1 MTNKSRKRIR
11 NFLLLT
17 VGSFVYAVG
26 IACFLDPNRLIPG
39 GVSGLSIMISHL
51 VEWLNTGTLIF
62 VLNIPLLVAG
72 LIKFGYK
79 FMLSTVYVTALSSA
93 IIDLIS
99 GILGDKLPFTD
110 DLLLAAIAGGALMAL
125 GLGLVLRGGGTTG
138 GTDIVTK
145 FLRLKFKHVKTGNIF
160 LMVDSLVILT
170 SAIVFKDIEGALYA
184 VFSLV
189 ISTRVLDLVLYGG
202 DSAKLVY
209 IISDNADDIAEG
221 LTQQL
226 NLGVTFLDGQG
237 AYTGKDKKVLM
248 CAAHRRSFP
257 KIRAL
262 VSEKDNMAFMIVS
275 SAQEIFGE
283 GFKNYRAND
292 L

>member
-1 MTNKSRKRIR
+1 MTNKNRQRIK
-11 NFLLLT
+11 NFALLT
-17 VGSFVYAVG
+17 VGSLIYAAG

-62 VLNIPLLVAG
+62 ALNVPLLIAG
-72 LIKFGYK
+72 LIKFGK
-79 FMLSTVYVTALSSA
+79 RFMLSTVYVTALSSIA
-93 IIDLIS
+93 IDVIGALAADH
-99 GILGDKLPFTD
+99 LPFTS
-110 DLLLAAIAGGALMAL
+110 DLLLAALAGGALMAV

-160 LMVDSLVILT
+160 LMVDSIVILT
-170 SAIVFKDIEGALYA
+170 SAVVFRDIEGALYA
-184 VFSLV
+184 AFSLV
-189 ISTRVLDLVLYGG
+189 VSTRVLDLVLYGG

-209 IISDNADDIAEG
+209 IISDRADEIAEG
-221 LTQQL
+221 LTKQL
-226 NLGVTFLDGQG
+226 NLGVTYLEGHG

-248 CAAHRRSFP
+248 CAAHRRAFP
-257 KIRAL
+257 KIRSF
-262 VSEKDNMAFMIVS
+262 VSEMDDMAFMIVG
-275 SAQEIFGE
+275 SAQEIFGQ
-283 GFKNYRAND
+283 GFKNYGAND

>member
-1 MTNKSRKRIR
+1 MTNKSRRRIT
-11 NFLLLT
+11 NLLLLT
-17 VGSFVYAVG
+17 VGSLIYAVG
-26 IACFLDPNRLIPG
+26 ISCFLDPARLIPG

-62 VLNIPLLVAG
+62 VLNIPLLIAG

-79 FMLSTVYVTALSSA
+79 FMLSTVYVTALSSVT
-93 IIDLIS
+93 IDLIS

-110 DLLLAAIAGGALMAL
+110 DLLLAAIAGGTLMAL

-138 GTDIVTK
+138 GTDIVAK
-145 FLRLKFKHVKTGNIF
+145 FLRTKFKHVKTGNIF
-160 LMVDSLVILT
+160 LMIDSAVIAT
-170 SAIVFKDIEGALYA
+170 SALVFKDIEGALYA

-209 IISDNADDIAEG
+209 IISEHADEIAEG

-226 NLGVTFLDGQG
+226 NLGVTYLEGQG

-262 VSEKDNMAFMIVS
+262 VRERDDMAFMIVS

-283 GFKNYRAND
+283 GFKNHRSSD

>member
-1 MTNKSRKRIR
+1 MR

-17 VGSFVYAVG
+17 VGSLIYAVG

-72 LIKFGYK
+72 LIKFGFS
-79 FMLSTVYVTALSSA
+79 FMLSTVYVTALSSVA
-93 IIDLIS
+93 IDLIS
-99 GILGDKLPFTD
+99 AVLGKQLPFTN
-110 DLLLAAIAGGALMAL
+110 DLLLAAIAGGTLMAL

-138 GTDIVTK
+138 GTDIVAK
-145 FLRLKFKHVKTGNIF
+145 FLRLKFKHIKTGNIF
-160 LMVDSLVILT
+160 LMVDSAVILT

-189 ISTRVLDLVLYGG
+189 VSTRVLDLVLYGG

-209 IISDNADDIAEG
+209 IISDNADEIADG
-221 LTQQL
+221 LMQQL
-226 NLGVTFLDGQG
+226 NLGVTYLDAKG
-237 AYTGKDKKVLM
+237 AYTGKDKKVLL

-262 VSEKDNMAFMIVS
+262 VREKDDMAFMIVG

-283 GFKNYRAND
+283 GFKNHRAND

>member
-1 MTNKSRKRIR
+1 MTNKNRQRIT

-17 VGSFVYAVG
+17 VGSLIYAIG

-72 LIKFGYK
+72 LIKFGFN
-79 FMLSTVYVTALSSA
+79 FMLSTVYVTALSSVA
-93 IIDLIS
+93 IDLIS
-99 GILGDKLPFTD
+99 SIMASNLPITN

-138 GTDIVTK
+138 GTDIAAK
-145 FLRLKFKHVKTGNIF
+145 FLRLKFKHIKTGNIF
-160 LMVDSLVILT
+160 LMIDSAVILT
-170 SAIVFKDIEGALYA
+170 SAIVFRDVEGALYA
-184 VFSLV
+184 VFSLI

-209 IISDNADDIAEG
+209 IISDKADEIADG
-221 LTQQL
+221 LMQKL
-226 NLGVTFLDGQG
+226 SLGVTYLEGQG

-257 KIRAL
+257 KIRSL
-262 VSEKDNMAFMIVS
+262 VREKDDMAFMIVS

-283 GFKNYRAND
+283 GFKNHRSND

>member
-1 MTNKSRKRIR
+1 MTNKNRKRIR

-160 LMVDSLVILT
+160 LMVDSIVILT

>member
-1 MTNKSRKRIR
+1 MTNKNRHRIKI
-11 NFLLLT
+11 FALLT
-17 VGSFVYAVG
+17 IGSLIYAAG

-62 VLNIPLLVAG
+62 ALNVPLLIAG
-72 LIKFGYK
+72 MIKFGK
-79 FMLSTVYVTALSSA
+79 RFMLSTVYVTALSSVA
-93 IIDLIS
+93 IDTINALAHEH
-99 GILGDKLPFTD
+99 LPFTS
-110 DLLLAAIAGGALMAL
+110 DLLLAALAGGSLMAV

-145 FLRLKFKHVKTGNIF
+145 FLRLKFKHLKTGTIF
-160 LMVDSLVILT
+160 LMVDSFVILT
-170 SAIVFKDIEGALYA
+170 SAIVFRDIEGALYA
-184 VFSLV
+184 AFSLV

-209 IISDNADDIAEG
+209 IISDRADEIAEG
-221 LTQQL
+221 LTKQL
-226 NLGVTFLDGQG
+226 DLGVTCLEGHG

-248 CAAHRRSFP
+248 CAAHRRAFP

-262 VSEKDNMAFMIVS
+262 VSEIDSMAFMIVG

-283 GFKNYRAND
+283 GFKNYGAND

>member
-1 MTNKSRKRIR
+1 MTNKNRKRIR
-11 NFLLLT
+11 NLLLLT
-17 VGSFVYAVG
+17 AGSFVYAVG

-62 VLNIPLLVAG
+62 VLNIPLLIAG

-79 FMLSTVYVTALSSA
+79 FMLSTVYVTALSSV

-99 GILGDKLPFTD
+99 GILGDKLPFTN

-145 FLRLKFKHVKTGNIF
+145 FLRLKFKHIKTGNIF
-160 LMVDSLVILT
+160 LMVDSVVILT

-209 IISDNADDIAEG
+209 IISDHADEIADG

-262 VSEKDNMAFMIVS
+262 VSEKDDMAFMIVS

-283 GFKNYRAND
+283 GFKNHRSND